1 MSDEDENHNVT
12 LDKNLHR
19 LSPPQQL
26 FLQRILASHVLT
38 NDQAQ
43 SILGEISNMPGYEKM
58 GNNLKRTL
66 SIINKSISSGFGL
79 EVRSVSLALSRDDH
93 DNDSSDEDEDKI
105 VEPTIYHAIVN
116 KEIDGVAKEF
126 AHPVTN
132 KSPHEM
138 ALFRLILERLLES
151 FNQSQQDIDENNQ
164 DNCDEEIEDFEKQR
178 LAKKRQTQRGMG
190 CQASLSRME
199 MINLRT
205 ELTSHHKD
213 KLSISQV
220 EMALANF
227 ESQGWL
233 VSASP
238 KISHNTIARRESN
251 MSQSSAKKRR
261 RSMNQFGD
269 SNYLQIGPRTYM
281 ELPDVLTGMGL
292 DPDAAPQFLLAG

>member
-1 MSDEDENHNVT
+1 MSDEDENHNVK

-43 SILGEISNMPGYEKM
+43 SILEEISNMPGYENM
-58 GNNLKRTL
+58 GNNLKHTL

-93 DNDSSDEDEDKI
+93 DNDSSDEDEEKI

-126 AHPVTN
+126 AHPVTS

-151 FNQSQQDIDENNQ
+151 FTQSQQDIDETNQ
-164 DNCDEEIEDFEKQR
+164 DNCDDENEDFEKQR

-238 KISHNTIARRESN
+238 EISHSTRARRESN